1 MDRKL
6 NRTATIAARAVSLV
20 FALLLAAIAAQSHA
34 IPPVDSPSSSAIE
47 QRVESILRRMSL
59 EEKIDFIG
67 GVDGFFIR
75 GMPKLGLPA
84 LKMADGPMG
93 VRNFGPATAMPGGI
107 NLAATWDASLAQKVG
122 EQIGRDA
129 RAKGVNF
136 LLGPG
141 VNLYRAPLNG
151 RNFEYFGEDP
161 YLASRIAVGYIDGV
175 QSEGVSSTIKHFM
188 GNNSEYD
195 RHNVDDIIDERT
207 MREIYL
213 PVFEAA
219 VKEAHVGAVMDSYNL
234 VNGSHMTQNPRL
246 DSEILKKEWG
256 FPGVL
261 MSDWFATYDGVAAAN
276 AGLDLEMPSGAFM
289 NKAALLPAVQDG
301 RVPVAV
307 IDDKVR
313 RILRLAIR
321 FGWLDRDQTDLSI
334 PRYNL
339 QGREVALQ
347 AAREG
352 MVLLKNDAH
361 LLPLDKHAIR
371 SVAVIGP
378 DAYPAV
384 PVGGGSAGV
393 RPFAAVS
400 FLEGIANELGASI
413 PTYYDRGIPQLNELA
428 ERTAFSTAESG
439 GQPGLTAEYFAGAN
453 LEGDPMIRR
462 TDQHIDFGAVA
473 GADIGSPAPA
483 YPAESGSA
491 RWTGYYLASKS
502 APYDAFVQSTGEAG
516 GYYRVYVDGKV
527 VLDDWTEARALV
539 GYATVSLAAGPHKVV
554 VERHGRPGF
563 LGGAFRFGIVPQDS
577 YVDSSAEKIAASA
590 DAVVLAVGFDPSSE
604 SEGADRTFGL
614 PPGQDELIEKM
625 SAINKHVI
633 VVVTSGGAVDMSRW
647 LDRVPAILEAWYSG
661 QEGGTALA
669 QILFGDVS
677 PSGRLPVTFD
687 RRWEDNPVHDSYYP
701 EPGTHQVVYKEG
713 VFVGYRGYERS
724 GVQPLFPFGYG
735 LSYSTFRHAN
745 LAIRRVSSSG
755 TQPAESGPG
764 RPSVPQYEVSWDV
777 TNTGSREAE
786 DVSEVYV
793 GEDHPVVPRPT
804 RELKGFARVDLRPG
818 QTRRVKVALDI
829 RAFAYYDA
837 AAHDWRI
844 DNPGAYTVSVG
855 SSVDQIAL
863 KSSLPVK

>member
-6 NRTATIAARAVSLV
+6 NRWATIAARGVSFV
-20 FALLLAAIAAQSHA
+20 FAVLLAAIAAQSHA
-34 IPPVDSPSSSAIE
+34 VPPIGSPSSAAIE

-67 GVDGFFIR
+67 GVNGFFIR
-75 GMPKLGLPA
+75 AMPDLGVPA

-93 VRNFGPATAMPGGI
+93 VRNYGPATAMPGGI
-107 NLAATWDASLAQKVG
+107 NLAATWDANLAEKVG

-175 QSEGVSSTIKHFM
+175 QSEGVSATIKHFM

-234 VNGSHMTQNPRL
+234 VNGSHMTQNARL

-276 AGLDLEMPSGAFM
+276 AGLDLEMPFGAFM
-289 NKAALLPAVQDG
+289 NRAKLLPAVQDG

-313 RILRLAIR
+313 RILRVAIR

-339 QGREVALQ
+339 KGREVALQ

-371 SVAVIGP
+371 SIAVIGP

-413 PTYYDRGIPQLNELA
+413 PTYYDRGIPQLSELA

-439 GQPGLTAEYFAGAN
+439 GAPGLAAEYFTGAN
-453 LEGDPMIRR
+453 LEGNPMMRR

-473 GADIGSPAPA
+473 GADLGAPTPT
-483 YPAESGSA
+483 YPADSGSA

-502 APYDAFVQSTGEAG
+502 ALCDVFVQSTGEAG
-516 GYYRVYVDGKV
+516 GYYRVYLDDKLI
-527 VLDDWTEARALV
+527 LDDWTGARALV

-554 VERHGRPGF
+554 VEHHGRPGF
-563 LGGAFRFGIVPQDS
+563 LGGGFRFGIVPQDR

-614 PPGQDELIEKM
+614 PPGQDELIEKI
-625 SAINKHVI
+625 SGVNKHVI

-647 LDRVPAILEAWYSG
+647 LDRVPAIVEAWYSG

-669 QILFGDVS
+669 QILCGDVS
-677 PSGRLPVTFD
+677 PSGRLPVTFE

-701 EPGTHQVVYKEG
+701 EPGTRQVVYKEG

-724 GVQPLFPFGYG
+724 GVRPLFSFGYG
-735 LSYSTFRHAN
+735 LSYSTFRYAN
-745 LAIRRVSSSG
+745 LAIRRVNSS
-755 TQPAESGPG
+755 PG
-764 RPSVPQYEVSWDV
+764 RPSAPQYEVSWDV
-777 TNTGSREAE
+777 TNTGSREAA
-786 DVSEVYV
+786 DVSQVYV
-793 GEDHPVVPRPT
+793 GEDHPVVPRPA

-818 QTRRVKVALDI
+818 QTLRVKVTLNW
-829 RAFAYYDA
+829 RAFSYYDA
-837 AAHDWRI
+837 AAHGWRV
-844 DNPGAYTVSVG
+844 DSGAYTVSVG
-855 SSVDQIAL
+855 SSVDQIVL
-863 KSSLPVK
+863 KSSLPIR